1 MACRF
6 DALSDPV
13 AALEHTLRES
23 LGATMVG
30 PCGRT
35 SLSAT

>member
-13 AALEHTLRES
+13 AALEQTLRES
-23 LGATMVG
+23 LGKKSFQNTVTG
-30 PCGRT
+30 I
-35 SLSAT
+35 S